1 LISSSCV
8 QMKITK
14 VCTWHIEGE
23 IIDRNPVLHPVPSNY
38 FQDYFELSESKT
50 ANKVQKILK
59 LQQDEEEELLKKQ

>member
-1 LISSSCV
+1 
-8 QMKITK
+8 MKITK

-23 IIDRNPVLHPVPSNY
+23 IIDRNPILQPIPSDY

-59 LQQDEEEELLKKQ
+59 LQQDEEAELLRK